1 MSRLL
6 DVLALLMLVL
16 AVTALCAG
24 VYVMSNRD
32 DIGAL
37 FLLAA
42 GVVLLRSCVDLLRPR
57 SAG

>member
-6 DVLALLMLVL
+6 DILALVLLVL

-24 VYVMSNRD
+24 VYVMGSRD
-32 DIGAL
+32 DIAAL
-37 FLLAA
+37 FLLAT

>member
-6 DVLALLMLVL
+6 DILALLMLML

-24 VYVMSNRD
+24 VFVMGGRD

-37 FLLAA
+37 FLLVA